1 MSTARR
7 HSSWYSDIHLR
18 DSPAYDKYQRAES
31 CRHSINKQINTEE
44 WTHVCCNEDEGIA
57 HCAPYPSLISWD
69 WQELTYVFRNWVWMD
84 TFVTHPLKL
93 NVILHCT
100 WHETCSQMVDSSVIH
115 IWHKNGRLLIFRTPL
130 CCSFVS
136 FSGSLPLE
144 ILPAFPHVPSLAISV
159 ALRFGFRILARI
171 VCVLPQDAVVESTQL
186 ILYCCRVRS
195 LKARSWFDRFYL
207 ELIICCCWSCDSWH
221 A

>member
-1 MSTARR
+1 
-7 HSSWYSDIHLR
+7 
-18 DSPAYDKYQRAES
+18 
-31 CRHSINKQINTEE
+31 
-44 WTHVCCNEDEGIA
+44 
-57 HCAPYPSLISWD
+57 
-69 WQELTYVFRNWVWMD
+69 MD

-144 ILPAFPHVPSLAISV
+144 ILPAFPHLPSLAISV
-159 ALRFGFRILARI
+159 ALRFGFRILAQIVWFSLRWQQLGFLRLLPYDFLCLLLSQPVLLWLIWFDSEATDLAPVHALLHCSIARLRLLDSALILKVHFLFAQSIWCFESADWHPLLPSLTLFVSIRI
-171 VCVLPQDAVVESTQL
+171 VNDQP
-186 ILYCCRVRS
+186 
-195 LKARSWFDRFYL
+195 
-207 ELIICCCWSCDSWH
+207 H
-221 A
+221 ANWIFHWT